1 MGNAAFEVWQKPTKG
16 SHMGKIC
23 EALTEPLESVNL
35 TSHIELVSAND
46 GLIHMGLVH
55 RTDETI
61 IALRRMTL

>member
-1 MGNAAFEVWQKPTKG
+1 
-16 SHMGKIC
+16 
-23 EALTEPLESVNL
+23 NL
-35 TSHIELVSAND
+35 TFHIGLVGAND

>member
-1 MGNAAFEVWQKPTKG
+1 
-16 SHMGKIC
+16 MGKIC

-35 TSHIELVSAND
+35 TSRMGIVGVND